1 MMPYIP
7 APDGYKG
14 VPMSPAHIATPADDE
29 LIFAEEEPVQESA
42 AADAHWTLLIVDDEE
57 DVHTTTRL
65 VLEDFTFD
73 GIPLRCISAYTGA
86 QAMEILRTEKDIA
99 VVLLDVVMESNHAG
113 LHVARAIREE
123 LDNRLVR
130 IILRTGQPG
139 QAPERKVIISYD
151 INDYKHK
158 AELTSQ
164 RLFTTVY
171 TALRSYRDLR
181 VIEQNRQGLRHI
193 IDASADLFRIRSIRQ
208 LAQGVLTQLSS
219 LYGLFSGSV
228 YVQTSGFTATSEN
241 HESLQFIA
249 ATGKYDAL
257 QTDEGCP
264 QLSSDVRAAVQQ
276 AVEEK
281 RSIFNGRDYVGYFPA
296 RNGREHLIY
305 LEGLSGVTPPDEN
318 LLQVFTN
325 NVAVAFD
332 NVYLNKEIINTQKE
346 VILRLGDVVES
357 RSKETAHHV
366 RRVAEF
372 TRLLARAAGLG
383 EETAE
388 LYLHAS
394 PMHDVGKIG
403 IPDAILLKPGRLT
416 DEEREVMKTH
426 TTIGYHIL
434 NTSERPIMQA
444 AAIIAHEH
452 HERWDGT
459 GYPQGLKGDGIHIAG
474 RITCLADIF
483 DALSSKRV
491 YKEAWPQEKVL
502 DYIQAEKGRIF
513 DPALVDALFANME
526 EIDRIR
532 DKYQDAH

>member
-1 MMPYIP
+1 MSTYDNIP
-7 APDGYKG
+7 
-14 VPMSPAHIATPADDE
+14 VQADDHDDD
-29 LIFAEEEPVQESA
+29 LLFAEEDESTA
-42 AADAHWTLLIVDDEE
+42 SESSSETCEMGGDSCWKLLIVDDEE

-65 VLEDFTFD
+65 VLSDFTFN
-73 GIPLRCISAYTGA
+73 GAGLQFLSAYTGKEA
-86 QAMEILRTEKDIA
+86 LAILKEQPDIA
-99 VVLLDVVMESNHAG
+99 AVLLDVVMETNHAG
-113 LHVARAIREE
+113 LEVAKAIREE
-123 LDNRLVR
+123 LNNNLVR

-139 QAPERKVIISYD
+139 QAPERKVIVEYD

-193 IDASADLFRIRSIRQ
+193 IDASANLFKIHSIRQ

-219 LYGLFSGSV
+219 LYGLFAGSV
-228 YVQTSGFTATSEN
+228 YIQSSGFTAANDHDALE
-241 HESLQFIA
+241 FIA
-249 ATGKYDAL
+249 ATGKYNDL

-264 QLSSDVRAAVQQ
+264 ALSDEVRKAVKE
-276 AVEEK
+276 AVEK
-281 RSIFNGRDYVGYFPA
+281 KHSIFNGRDYVGYFPA
-296 RNGREHLIY
+296 RDGREHLIY
-305 LEGLSGVTPPDEN
+305 LEGRGGISTPDEN
-318 LLQVFTN
+318 MLQVFTN

-372 TRLLARAAGLG
+372 TRVLALAMGLS

-388 LYLHAS
+388 LYRHAS

-403 IPDAILLKPGRLT
+403 ISDSILLKPGRLT

-452 HERWDGT
+452 HERWDGQ
-459 GYPQGLKGDGIHIAG
+459 GYPRGLQGEDIHIAG

-483 DALSSKRV
+483 DALSNKRV
-491 YKEAWPQEKVL
+491 YKEAWTQKDVL
-502 DYIQAEKGRIF
+502 SYLRENQGTIF
-513 DPALVDALFANME
+513 DPRLIDVFFDKLD
-526 EIDRIR
+526 EINRIR
-532 DKYQDAH
+532 ERYQETPRAS